1 MDIRRVVVT
10 GIGVVAP
17 NGTGIDNFWNS
28 LVQGQSAVKKI
39 TYFDASSYPCQV
51 AAQVKGFDAADFMDP
66 KTARRLDKFAQ
77 FALAASKL
85 AVEDSKLVLDSVDP
99 YRTGIVV
106 ATGIGGGESK
116 ENQHTV
122 FMEKGI
128 KRLSPFGAVMM
139 CTHSAAGI
147 ISCELGIKGPNTTIS
162 SGCTSGLDAVYS
174 ASNAIRF
181 GDADIMLAGAGE
193 APITPYIIAL
203 FCAAGLLSR
212 SNNGVPE
219 KTVKPYDV
227 HGDGTVLGE
236 GGAILVLEELTS
248 ALKRGAKIY
257 GEILGYASG
266 NEAYN
271 IFRIDPAGE
280 TTGVVM
286 RKAIDNAR
294 LKPQDI
300 DYINAH
306 GNGAPEYDL
315 NESVAIKN
323 VFGPSACS
331 IPVTSIKPITG
342 QSFSLTGILQ
352 VITCLLVINRG
363 VIPPTINHVNPQKG
377 CDLDYVPHSARKV
390 RAHHAL
396 VNALGYGGGHT
407 VVIVG
412 KFTQ

>member
-1 MDIRRVVVT
+1 METRRVVIT
-10 GIGVVAP
+10 GIGVIAP

-39 TYFDASSYPCQV
+39 TYFDACTYPCQV
-51 AAQVKGFDAADFMDP
+51 AAEVKGFDAADYMDP

-85 AVEDSKLVLDSVDP
+85 AVEDANLPIDSADP
-99 YRTGIVV
+99 YRTGVVV

-162 SGCTSGLDAVYS
+162 SGCTSGLDAIYS

-203 FCAAGLLSR
+203 FCASGLLSR
-212 SNNGVPE
+212 SNGVPE
-219 KTVKPYDV
+219 RTVKPYDV

-257 GEILGYASG
+257 GEVLGYASG

-280 TTGVVM
+280 ATAVVM
-286 RKAIDNAR
+286 RKAIDHAR
-294 LKPQDI
+294 LRPQDI

-315 NESVAIKN
+315 NESIAIKN
-323 VFGPSACS
+323 VFGPSARS

-342 QSFSLTGILQ
+342 QSFSLTGVLQ

-363 VIPPTINHVNPQKG
+363 VIPPTINHVNPQKD

-390 RAHHAL
+390 KANHAL

-412 KFTQ
+412 KFSQ